1 MVPDPPSTLLRIEL
15 TYERLS
21 HPSALIIAMTVQ
33 IYKPTSRRARPTRPL
48 PTQLVSRPTQVK
60 APMIDLPPVRNIRH
74 VYKPMQPRLDL
85 ILAIEALTHPD
96 QPTFAE
102 LAALIGPIS

>member
-1 MVPDPPSTLLRIEL
+1 
-15 TYERLS
+15 
-21 HPSALIIAMTVQ
+21 
-33 IYKPTSRRARPTRPL
+33 
-48 PTQLVSRPTQVK
+48 
-60 APMIDLPPVRNIRH
+60 MIDLPPVRNIRH